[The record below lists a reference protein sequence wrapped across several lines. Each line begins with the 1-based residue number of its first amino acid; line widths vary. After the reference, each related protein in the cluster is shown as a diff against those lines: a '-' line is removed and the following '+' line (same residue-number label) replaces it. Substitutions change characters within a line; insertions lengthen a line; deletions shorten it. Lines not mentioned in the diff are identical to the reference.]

1 MFYCSNYTLAV
12 LCCVLTMF
20 CWGSWA
26 NTQKLAGDRWPYKL
40 FYWDYVLGL
49 LLFSVVWGLTVGS
62 TGHNDWS
69 FCANL
74 KAATASPDGWKA
86 LGSAFLGGV
95 IFNAANI
102 LLVVAIAMVGLATA
116 IPVGCGIALVLGT
129 TVNFCMEK
137 KGDPLYIFLG
147 IALLA
152 VAIVLVSLASKKRE
166 DAKPAVASDGAA
178 TKKTSMAKGMA
189 VLIGCGILMAFFYS
203 FVART
208 IDTNFTHAAPAAGKL
223 TPYTGFFAF
232 VLGTVFSTF
241 AFNPLRITRK
251 GAEPGYFTDGGKLHL
266 VGVLGGC
273 IWSLGTAINYVA
285 AGTAGSAI
293 AFGLGQGATLVSA
306 LWGIL
311 VWREFKGAP
320 KVCAILN
327 VAMFLF
333 FLGGVVLL
341 VKAGN

>member
-1 MFYCSNYTLAV
+1 MYFCADKMIAV

-26 NTQKLAGDRWPYKL
+26 NTQKLAGDKWPYKL

-49 LLFSVVWGLTVGS
+49 LLFSIVWGFTVGS

-69 FCANL
+69 FLANL
-74 KAATASPDGWKA
+74 KAAMATKEGWMS

-102 LLVVAIAMVGLATA
+102 LLVVAIAMVGLAMA

-129 TVNFCMEK
+129 TVNYLMER
-137 KGDPLYIFLG
+137 KGDPMLIFG
-147 IALLA
+147 G
-152 VAIVLVSLASKKRE
+152 VAILALAIIFSSLAGKKRE
-166 DAKPAVASDGAA
+166 DAKQAA
-178 TKKTSMAKGMA
+178 PTADQKKVSMGKGMA
-189 VLIGCGILMAFFYS
+189 VLIGCGVLMAFFYA

-208 IDTNFTHAAPAAGKL
+208 IDTNFTAAAPAAGKL
-223 TPYTGFFAF
+223 TTYTGFFAF
-232 VLGTVFSTF
+232 VLGTVLSTF
-241 AFNPLRITRK
+241 AFNPLPLKKKEGEKRFF
-251 GAEPGYFTDGGKLHL
+251 ADGGKLHL
-266 VGVLGGC
+266 VGILGGC

-293 AFGLGQGATLVSA
+293 AFGLGQGATIVSA

-320 KVCAILN
+320 KACALLN
-327 VAMFLF
+327 AAMFLC
-333 FLGGVVLL
+333 FLAGVGLL
-341 VKAGN
+341 IKAG

>member
-1 MFYCSNYTLAV
+1 MFYCTNYTLAV
-12 LCCVLTMF
+12 LCCVLTML

-26 NTQKLAGDRWPYKL
+26 NTQKLAGDKWPYKL

-69 FCANL
+69 FLANL
-74 KAATASPDGWKA
+74 KAVTATKAGWMS

-102 LLVVAIAMVGLATA
+102 LLVVAIAMVGLAMA
-116 IPVGCGIALVLGT
+116 LPVGCGIALVLGT
-129 TVNFCMEK
+129 TVNYLLER
-137 KGDPLYIFLG
+137 KGDPMLIFG
-147 IALLA
+147 G
-152 VAIVLVSLASKKRE
+152 VAILAFAIIFSSLAGKKRE
-166 DAKPAVASDGAA
+166 DAKQIAPVANQ
-178 TKKTSMAKGMA
+178 KMVSMGKGMA
-189 VLIGCGILMAFFYS
+189 VLIGCGVLMAFFYA

-208 IDTNFTHAAPAAGKL
+208 IDTNFTAAAPAAGKL

-232 VLGTVFSTF
+232 VLGTVLSTF
-241 AFNPLRITRK
+241 AFNPLSLKKKEGEKRFF
-251 GAEPGYFTDGGKLHL
+251 ADGGKFHL
-266 VGVLGGC
+266 VGILGGC

-293 AFGLGQGATLVSA
+293 AFGLGQGATIVSA

-320 KVCAILN
+320 KTCAVLN
-327 VAMFLF
+327 AAMFALF
-333 FLGGVVLL
+333 VAGITLL
-341 VKAGN
+341 ILAGE